1 MVETSA
7 TPTSPW
13 PGLITQF
20 APPASCSSI
29 FELLSTETSVGTA
42 NGVTSTWTSS
52 ILTSD
57 EANNAFSKCQPS
69 GWEQRHF
76 QFSPG
81 VCPSDWGYWGLT
93 ATSSG
98 SVAVSQALCCA
109 RSYTLYHE
117 SEGNDCISSTYNGQ
131 TSTILRHSPWLVHW
145 QTSDTSS
152 FDFSI
157 PALTSSRSVAQ
168 WTPGQSLS
176 PTAGY
181 DDNKTGSGDSYGGL
195 RGGVLAA
202 VIAVPVIV
210 FLLAVGGCVACF
222 VVRKKR
228 RRHAQEIRTAQDARQ
243 Q

>member
-1 MVETSA
+1 MAETSA
-7 TPTSPW
+7 TPTGPW
-13 PGLITQF
+13 PSLITQF
-20 APPASCSSI
+20 APPASCASI
-29 FELLSTETSVGTA
+29 FELLSAETSVDTA

-52 ILTSD
+52 ILTSN
-57 EANNAFSKCQPS
+57 EANSAFTKCQPS

-81 VCPSDWGYWGLT
+81 VCPSDWGYWSLT

-98 SVAVSQALCCA
+98 SVALSKALCCA
-109 RSYTLYHE
+109 KSYTLYQE
-117 SEGNDCISSTYNGQ
+117 SGGNDCVSSTYNGQ
-131 TSTILRHSPWLVHW
+131 TSTILRHSPWIVQW

-152 FDFSI
+152 FGFSI

-181 DDNKTGSGDSYGGL
+181 DDNKMGSGDSYGGL

-202 VIAVPVIV
+202 VIVVPVIV

-222 VVRKKR
+222 VIRKKKR
-228 RRHAQEIRTAQDARQ
+228 RQAQEVTTALGSQ
-243 Q
+243 QQ